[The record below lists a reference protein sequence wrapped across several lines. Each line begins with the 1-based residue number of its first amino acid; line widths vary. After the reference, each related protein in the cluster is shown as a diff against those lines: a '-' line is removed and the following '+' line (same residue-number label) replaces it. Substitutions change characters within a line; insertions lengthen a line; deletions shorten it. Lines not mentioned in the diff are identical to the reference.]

1 MLVRVYHETSV
12 FSSSLHR
19 QLKYDFGLLF
29 HLFFSYFSL
38 LCIKRFFL
46 FFFVFCVF
54 LCSFLR
60 FFHLFFLHSF
70 FPPHTPTPR
79 HKKFF
84 NHSIT
89 TKYQNGIFFNLL
101 RVCRTTTKSLLREAR
116 ERQQKESFGPNQ
128 SRFVRTFFLLFCS
141 LFFLCVYVIFLI
153 SELFPLIR

>member
-60 FFHLFFLHSF
+60 FFHLFFCNIFSSTHTHRVIKNFSTTQSLQNTKMASSLTFSASVGQQQKVFSAKHASGSKKRVSVQTKAASFVRFFCYSVLSF
-70 FPPHTPTPR
+70 F
-79 HKKFF
+79 
-84 NHSIT
+84 
-89 TKYQNGIFFNLL
+89 Y
-101 RVCRTTTKSLLREAR
+101 VC
-116 ERQQKESFGPNQ
+116 
-128 SRFVRTFFLLFCS
+128 V
-141 LFFLCVYVIFLI
+141 
-153 SELFPLIR
+153 